1 MSNITS
7 QDMSRLQAY
16 LQKRFANKGLTLRSR
31 GKATD
36 SAEVLL
42 DGEFIGTVYK
52 DEEDGDTSYDF
63 NMAILDMDLAGVQ
76 AG

>member
-1 MSNITS
+1 MGIISS
-7 QDMSRLQAY
+7 SEMAKLQAY
-16 LQKRFANKGLTLRSR
+16 LQKKFANKGLSLRSR

-42 DGEFIGTVYK
+42 EGEFIGTVYK

-63 NMAILDMDLAGVQ
+63 NMAILDIDLAG
-76 AG
+76 

>member
-1 MSNITS
+1 MTVISS
-7 QDMSRLQAY
+7 QDMSKLQAY
-16 LQKRFANKGLTLRSR
+16 LQKKLGNKALTLRSR

-42 DGEFIGTVYK
+42 EGEFIGTVYK

-63 NMAILDMDLAGVQ
+63 NMAILDIDLAG
-76 AG
+76 

>member
-1 MSNITS
+1 MGVISSGEMTK
-7 QDMSRLQAY
+7 LQVY
-16 LQKRFANKGLTLRSR
+16 LQKKFGNKELSLRSR

-42 DGEFIGTVYK
+42 GGEFIGTVYK

-63 NMAILDMDLAGVQ
+63 NMAILDIDLAG
-76 AG
+76 